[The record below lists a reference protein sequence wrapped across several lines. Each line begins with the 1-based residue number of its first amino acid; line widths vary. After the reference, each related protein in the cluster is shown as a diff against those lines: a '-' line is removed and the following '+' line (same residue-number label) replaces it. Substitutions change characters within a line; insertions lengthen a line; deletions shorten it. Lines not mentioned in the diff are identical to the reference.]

1 MTQGLTNLIEI
12 LSPRL
17 IAEDKFRGQGSS
29 NDGAPGT
36 YGGHFLGQASAA
48 ALATVADD
56 RAVHSIHAYF
66 LRGGTPGEPIDYE
79 VERVRDG
86 GAFSVRK
93 VKAIQD
99 ERTAFELTA
108 SFTVQ
113 SEGKEILAQSPP
125 NFGELPEPESLPAY
139 KELMQSLDPIPLP
152 EDWALRDHGL
162 DMRVVNA
169 PWTPNGPSAAGGIRI
184 WIKANG
190 RAPDDPN
197 LHAAMLAYQSDESL
211 ADNLLIPF
219 GVTWGSE
226 RVFFVSLDHAM
237 WFHRPIDLN
246 EWHFVEQWPITATG
260 SRGVATARVWS
271 RDQKL
276 VASFTQEVLMH
287 ID

>member
-12 LSPRL
+12 LSPKL
-17 IAEDKFRGQGSS
+17 IADDKFCGQGSF

-36 YGGHFLGQASAA
+36 YGGHFLGQAAAA
-48 ALATVADD
+48 ALATVGDD

-66 LRGGTPGEPIDYE
+66 LRGGIPGEPIDYD

-86 GAFSVRK
+86 ASFSVRK
-93 VKAIQD
+93 VKASQN
-99 ERTAFELTA
+99 ERTAFELMA
-108 SFTVQ
+108 SFAVQ
-113 SEGKEILAQSPP
+113 SEGGEIPAESPP
-125 NFGELPEPESLPAY
+125 DFMDLPEPESLPTY
-139 KELMQSLDPIPLP
+139 RELMESHDPIPLP
-152 EDWALRDHGL
+152 EDWAMRDHGL

-169 PWTPNGPSAAGGIRI
+169 PWTANGPSAAGGIRL

-190 RAPDDPN
+190 QAPDDPN

-246 EWHFVEQWPITATG
+246 EWHFVEQWPIAATR
-260 SRGVATARVWS
+260 SRGVARGQVWS
-271 RDQKL
+271 RDKKL
-276 VASFTQEVLMH
+276 VASFTQEVLMR